1 MSQALVHED
10 SGGKK
15 KPVAIEE
22 EAADRSR
29 VKVGEKE
36 NGQHRRRDPHGI
48 PEEASPDEQKESHDG
63 VELLFITERPGL
75 TEEVVG
81 GRADEARADPLGQ
94 RGVAEPLSGSEFE
107 ERLFVKQRLPAKER
121 GSSQNGQSEEA
132 GGPIGWKDS
141 TKAPFEEGGR
151 GHL

>member
-1 MSQALVHED
+1 
-10 SGGKK
+10 
-15 KPVAIEE
+15 
-22 EAADRSR
+22 
-29 VKVGEKE
+29 
-36 NGQHRRRDPHGI
+36 
-48 PEEASPDEQKESHDG
+48 
-63 VELLFITERPGL
+63 
-75 TEEVVG
+75 
-81 GRADEARADPLGQ
+81 

-151 GHL
+151 GHLVSLRRLASRHDAIAADDKKKRHGIIEMFDDAEGSQRHRIRQARR